1 MSKSAIEAMERLTAL
16 QALGNTYCHM
26 ARKFTVRSGEA
37 VDLAASLNPEIGVS
51 ALQDALEA
59 GMFLGCFK
67 TDESLKLSFEMDAV
81 IEVSRSS
88 RSHSWPCFVSNSS

>member
-16 QALGNTYCHM
+16 QALGNM

-81 IEVSRSS
+81 IEVSRS
-88 RSHSWPCFVSNSS
+88 HSWPCFVSNSS